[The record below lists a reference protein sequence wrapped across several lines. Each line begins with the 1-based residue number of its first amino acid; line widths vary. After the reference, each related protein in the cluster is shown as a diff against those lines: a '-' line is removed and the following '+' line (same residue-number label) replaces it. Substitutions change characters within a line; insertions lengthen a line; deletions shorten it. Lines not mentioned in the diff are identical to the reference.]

1 MKTNGKKYKKTNWG
15 QVMRRIIRLFLVVV
29 IAIFCLASLGVVC
42 GAIVLNKYSDSHVS
56 EDLLDAAKS
65 YDETRFYYFE
75 YEDRLYQ
82 TGKAREIEGA
92 SLNSGVEYQ
101 YVSYAEMPDNLISAF
116 VSVEDKRFYTHKGI
130 DYKRSVGA
138 VLNYILGGGKT
149 FGGSTITQQLVKN
162 LTGNDAVLVKRKL
175 CEAFSAMDLEKSF
188 EKSEIIE
195 MYLNI
200 INLSH
205 GCRGVGAAAKYYFG
219 KSVNELDLCECACL
233 AAITNNP
240 TKYDP
245 ITHPEENKI
254 RRNIVLYC
262 MLNEGYITQNEYS
275 MAVKSETQINS
286 TGKSGGKHNSW
297 YVDAVI
303 KDVINDFA
311 QKYEISRENASVLL
325 YRGGYKIYT
334 AMDIDVQNILDS
346 YFADTD
352 NFPCDENGE
361 IPQASMIIIDP
372 YCGDVL
378 GIAGGVGE
386 KRGDRIQSYATDT
399 KRPPGSAIKP
409 LSVYA
414 PAIDR
419 GLINWA
425 TVIEDSPIRADEK
438 TGVGWPSNANNKY
451 IGNVNIRYAI
461 ANSLNTVA
469 VKALR
474 SLGNEK
480 SFDFITKELLI
491 KSLSK
496 EKDMGDASLALG
508 QPSNGITLRELTSAY
523 SIFEGGIMSPS
534 KTYYKVTD
542 KNGVVILDNSSVGH
556 EVISEQSA
564 SIMTKLLEEV
574 VRDGTAS
581 GYITLAEN
589 IDVAGKTGTSQ
600 FSQDKY
606 FIGYTPE
613 LLAGVWQGYEMPRS
627 LDCYRGNYAIC
638 IWDDIMSQIY
648 ENTEYFKTS
657 KFKITNGV
665 GQLSYNKTTGEPPSQ
680 FENDEDMELGW
691 FNVSNTASP

>member
-15 QVMRRIIRLFLVVV
+15 QVMRRIIRLLLVVV

-82 TGKAREIEGA
+82 AGKAREIEGA

-275 MAVKSETQINS
+275 MAVKSETQINA

-461 ANSLNTVA
+461 VNSLNTVA

-542 KNGVVILDNSSVGH
+542 KNGVVILDNSSVEH
-556 EVISEQSA
+556 EGISEQSA

-657 KFKITNGV
+657 KFKIANGV